1 MLPLLMASL
10 SIVKPYDSLYN
21 IDLSGDKQ
29 LVYVGRR
36 PRPLRIRV
44 IEERRD
50 STGRPIRI
58 FKSNY
63 PVRVYFITP
72 SKTLMTTLK
81 TDSLGYAVYQPPAL
95 NYEGPYRV
103 IFSADGTISDFT
115 GSVRNRWFLLFAIL
129 QMLGGFVLFLYG
141 MEKLNQGINRFA
153 GATIKKMLANLSNN
167 PLGAFLVG
175 IIATAAIQSS
185 TAVTVM
191 LVSFVDS
198 GIVNL
203 PAALAIALG
212 SGVGSTITAQ
222 IIAFGLFDLAFVLI
236 IIGYLMKRSS
246 GIYRAYGNAIFGIG
260 LLFFS
265 IKVMAEAGRSLSE
278 LPQFIQL
285 MERMS
290 ADPAFGI
297 SMSTIFTAMV
307 HSSAAVVGLAISLAY
322 EHLIDLKGGLYIVFG
337 ANIGTSITALLA
349 STRSGTSGKR
359 IALANFT
366 YKVITFI
373 ILFAVFP
380 VFVEIVKHLGGS
392 LPRQIANAHTLY
404 NLFGAIL
411 FLPFVNPIS
420 RFFEK
425 IIGRKPQEKPFIFED
440 TDNISISMAIVQ
452 SQIIQMANVAERML
466 SRIPELFAR
475 RDTSLIFELEKED
488 NIIDEMRKDLIMYLV
503 KLHRNESIEEE
514 SERINA
520 FSKIIDQF
528 ESIGDIISKNLARA
542 AAKLHYEGLAFSE
555 EGLEDI
561 NELHRE
567 VMYTFQLVKSGL
579 ITGDEKSISECLE
592 RREQV
597 VNLMDELIQKH
608 FQRLERQ
615 VEESILTSAIHVEV
629 LQNLERIHFHL
640 TEICRYLKQG

>member
-1 MLPLLMASL
+1 MLHLLIASI
-10 SIVKPYDSLYN
+10 SIVKPYDSLYS
-21 IDLSGDKQ
+21 IDLSGDNQ
-29 LVYVGRR
+29 IVYVGNA
-36 PRPLRIRV
+36 PRPLRVRV
-44 IEERRD
+44 FEDIID
-50 STGRPIRI
+50 STGHSIKRPVSGYPLRI
-58 FKSNY
+58 
-63 PVRVYFITP
+63 YFITRD
-72 SKTLMTTLK
+72 TVITGITR
-81 TDSLGYAVYQPPAL
+81 TDSMGYAIYQPPAIES
-95 NYEGPYRV
+95 EGTYRV
-103 IFSADGTISDFT
+103 IFSADGTLSDFR
-115 GSVRNRWFLLFAIL
+115 GLVLNRLFILFALL
-129 QMLGGFVLFLYG
+129 QMIGGFVLFLYG

-175 IIATAAIQSS
+175 IVATAAIQSS

-222 IIAFGLFDLAFVLI
+222 IISFGLFDLAFVLI

-278 LPQFIQL
+278 LPQFISL
-285 MERMS
+285 MERVS
-290 ADPAFGI
+290 SDPVFGI
-297 SMSTIFTAMV
+297 SLATIFTAMV

-380 VFVEIVKHLGGS
+380 VFLEIVKHLGGS

-404 NLFGAIL
+404 NLFGAVL
-411 FLPFVNPIS
+411 FLPFVGPIS
-420 RFFEK
+420 RLFEK
-425 IIGRKPQEKPFIFED
+425 LIGRNPEEKPYIFED
-440 TDNISISMAIVQ
+440 TDNISISIAIVQ
-452 SQIIQMANVAERML
+452 NQIIQMANVAERML
-466 SRIPELFAR
+466 SKVPELFAR

-488 NIIDEMRKDLIMYLV
+488 NKIDQMRKDLIMYLV
-503 KLHRNESIEEE
+503 RLHRNESIEEE
-514 SERINA
+514 SEKISA

-542 AAKLHYEGLAFSE
+542 AAKLHYEGLAFSS
-555 EGLEDI
+555 EGLQDI

-608 FQRLERQ
+608 FQRLERE

>member
-1 MLPLLMASL
+1 MLGILLAHI
-10 SIVKPYDSLYN
+10 SIVKPYDSLYS
-21 IDLSGDKQ
+21 IDLSGDNQ
-29 LVYVGRR
+29 IVYVGNS
-36 PRPLRIRV
+36 PRPLRVRV
-44 IEERRD
+44 FETITD
-50 STGRPIRI
+50 SAGNEIKKP
-58 FKSNY
+58 KASL
-63 PVRVYFITP
+63 PLRVYFITRD
-72 SKTLMTTLK
+72 TTITQVVI
-81 TDSLGYAVYQPPAL
+81 TDSLGYAIYQPPEL
-95 NYEGPYRV
+95 KSEGNYRV
-103 IFSADGTISDFT
+103 IFSADGTLSDFK
-115 GSVRNRWFLLFAIL
+115 GMVLNRLFILFAIL

-222 IIAFGLFDLAFVLI
+222 IISFGLFDLAFVLI
-236 IIGYLMKRSS
+236 IVGYLLKRSS

-278 LPQFIQL
+278 LPQFMQL
-285 MERMS
+285 MERVS
-290 ADPAFGI
+290 SDPIFGI
-297 SMSTIFTAMV
+297 SLSTIFTAMV

-349 STRSGTSGKR
+349 SARSGASGKR

-366 YKVITFI
+366 YKFITFL
-373 ILFAVFP
+373 ILFALFP
-380 VFVEIVKHLGGS
+380 LYYMAVQKLGGS

-411 FLPFVNPIS
+411 FLPFVGPIS
-420 RFFEK
+420 RIFEK
-425 IIGRKPQEKPFIFED
+425 LIGRNPEEKPYIYED

-452 SQIIQMANVAERML
+452 NQIIQMANVAERML
-466 SRIPELFAR
+466 SKVPELFAR

-488 NIIDEMRKDLIMYLV
+488 NLIDQMRKDLIMYLV
-503 KLHRNESIEEE
+503 RLHRNESIEEE
-514 SERINA
+514 SEKINA

-542 AAKLHYEGLAFSE
+542 AAKLHYEGLAFSS
-555 EGLEDI
+555 EGLQDI

-567 VMYTFQLVKSGL
+567 VMYTFQLMKSGL
-579 ITGDEKSISECLE
+579 IAGDKENIEECLE
-592 RREQV
+592 RREKV

-608 FQRLERQ
+608 FQRLERE

>member
-1 MLPLLMASL
+1 MLHLLIASI
-10 SIVKPYDSLYN
+10 SIVKPYDSLYS
-21 IDLSGDKQ
+21 IDLSGDNQ
-29 LVYVGRR
+29 IVYVGNA
-36 PRPLRIRV
+36 PRPLRVRV
-44 IEERRD
+44 FLTATD
-50 STGRPIRI
+50 SAGNTVRKPG
-58 FKSNY
+58 SNL
-63 PVRVYFITP
+63 PLRVYFITRD
-72 SKTLMTTLK
+72 TVITDVVR
-81 TDSLGYAVYQPPAL
+81 TDSMGYAIYQPPSL
-95 NYEGPYRV
+95 HSEGDYRV
-103 IFSADGTISDFT
+103 IFSYDGTLSDFR
-115 GSVRNRWFLLFAIL
+115 GLVLSRLFILFALL

-175 IIATAAIQSS
+175 IVATAAIQSS

-222 IIAFGLFDLAFVLI
+222 IISFGLFDLAFVLI
-236 IIGYLMKRSS
+236 IVGYLLKRSS

-278 LPQFIQL
+278 LPQFVSL
-285 MERMS
+285 MERVS
-290 ADPAFGI
+290 SDPVFGI
-297 SMSTIFTAMV
+297 SLSTIFTAMV

-349 STRSGTSGKR
+349 SARSGASGKR

-366 YKVITFI
+366 YKFITFL
-373 ILFAVFP
+373 ILFAAFP
-380 VFVEIVKHLGGS
+380 LFQMVVEKLGGS

-404 NLFGAIL
+404 NLFGAL
-411 FLPFVNPIS
+411 VFLPFVGPIS
-420 RFFEK
+420 RLFERL
-425 IIGRKPQEKPFIFED
+425 IGRKPEEKPYIYED

-452 SQIIQMANVAERML
+452 NQIIQMANVAERML
-466 SRIPELFAR
+466 SKVPELFAR
-475 RDTSLIFELEKED
+475 RDTSLIFELERED
-488 NIIDEMRKDLIMYLV
+488 NLIDQMRKDLIMYLV
-503 KLHRNESIEEE
+503 RLHRNESIEEE
-514 SERINA
+514 SEKINA

-542 AAKLHYEGLAFSE
+542 AAKLHYEGLAFSS
-555 EGLEDI
+555 EGLRDI
-561 NELHRE
+561 GHLHRE
-567 VMYTFQLVKSGL
+567 VMYTFQLMKSGL
-579 ITGDEKSISECLE
+579 IAGDRKHIQECLE

-640 TEICRYLKQG
+640 TEICRYLQQG

>member
-1 MLPLLMASL
+1 MLTLLLSSI

-21 IDLSGDKQ
+21 IDLSGNNQ
-29 LVYVGRR
+29 LVYVGNS

-44 IEERRD
+44 FETLED
-50 STGRPIRI
+50 SLGRKIKRPLAG
-58 FKSNY
+58 FSL
-63 PVRVYFITP
+63 RVYFITRD
-72 SKTLMTTLK
+72 TVITQVVE
-81 TDSLGYAVYQPPAL
+81 TDSLGYAIYRPPVLEA
-95 NYEGPYRV
+95 EGDYRV
-103 IFSADGTISDFT
+103 IFSADGTLSDFR
-115 GSVRNRWFLLFAIL
+115 GIVLDRLFILFALL

-222 IIAFGLFDLAFVLI
+222 IISFGLFDLAFVLI
-236 IIGYLMKRSS
+236 ILGYLLKRSS

-278 LPQFIQL
+278 LPQFIAL
-285 MERMS
+285 MEKVS
-290 ADPAFGI
+290 SEPLFGI
-297 SMSTIFTAMV
+297 TLSTIFTAMV

-337 ANIGTSITALLA
+337 ANIGTSITALMA
-349 STRSGTSGKR
+349 SARSGTSGKR
-359 IALANFT
+359 IALANFA
-366 YKVITFI
+366 YKFITFL
-373 ILFAVFP
+373 ILFTLFP
-380 VFVEIVKHLGGS
+380 IFYMIVQKLGGT

-404 NLFGAIL
+404 NLFGAAL
-411 FLPFVNPIS
+411 FLPFVGPIS
-420 RFFEK
+420 RLFEK
-425 IIGRKPQEKPFIFED
+425 LIGKKPQEKPYIYED

-452 SQIIQMANVAERML
+452 NQIIQMANVAERML
-466 SRIPELFAR
+466 SRVPELFAR

-488 NIIDEMRKDLIMYLV
+488 NQIDQMRKDLIMYLV
-503 KLHRNESIEEE
+503 RLHRNESIEEE
-514 SERINA
+514 SEKISA

-542 AAKLHYEGLAFSE
+542 AAKLHYEGLAFSS

-567 VMYTFQLVKSGL
+567 VMYTFQLMKSGL
-579 ITGDEKSISECLE
+579 ISGDDKHIEECME
-592 RREQV
+592 RREKV

-608 FQRLERQ
+608 FQRLERK

-640 TEICRYLKQG
+640 TEICRYLRQE

>member
-1 MLPLLMASL
+1 MLILLLSSI

-21 IDLSGDKQ
+21 IDLSGNNQ
-29 LVYVGRR
+29 LVYVGNS
-36 PRPLRIRV
+36 PRPLRVRV
-44 IEERRD
+44 FETLED
-50 STGRPIRI
+50 SLGRKIKRPLAG
-58 FKSNY
+58 FSL
-63 PVRVYFITP
+63 RVYFITRD
-72 SKTLMTTLK
+72 TVITQVVE
-81 TDSLGYAVYQPPAL
+81 TDSMGYAIYRPPVLEA
-95 NYEGPYRV
+95 EGEYRV
-103 IFSADGTISDFT
+103 IFSADGTLSDFR
-115 GSVRNRWFLLFAIL
+115 GMVLSRLFILFALL

-222 IIAFGLFDLAFVLI
+222 IISFGLFDMAFVLI
-236 IIGYLMKRSS
+236 ILGYLLKRSS

-278 LPQFIQL
+278 LPQFIAL
-285 MERMS
+285 MEKVS
-290 ADPAFGI
+290 SEPLFGI
-297 SMSTIFTAMV
+297 TLSTIFTAMV

-349 STRSGTSGKR
+349 SARSGTSGKR
-359 IALANFT
+359 IALANFA
-366 YKVITFI
+366 YKFITFL
-373 ILFAVFP
+373 ILFTLFPIFYMAV
-380 VFVEIVKHLGGS
+380 EKLGGA

-404 NLFGAIL
+404 NLFGAVL
-411 FLPFVNPIS
+411 FLPFVGPIS
-420 RFFEK
+420 RLFEK
-425 IIGRKPQEKPFIFED
+425 LIGKKPQEKPYIYED

-452 SQIIQMANVAERML
+452 NQIIQMANVAEKML
-466 SRIPELFAR
+466 SRVPELFAR

-488 NIIDEMRKDLIMYLV
+488 NQIDQMRKDLIMYLV
-503 KLHRNESIEEE
+503 RLHRNESIEEE
-514 SERINA
+514 SEKISA

-542 AAKLHYEGLAFSE
+542 AAKLHYEGLAFSS

-567 VMYTFQLVKSGL
+567 VMYTFQLMKSGL
-579 ITGDEKSISECLE
+579 ISGDDKHIEECME
-592 RREQV
+592 RRERV

-608 FQRLERQ
+608 FQRLERE

-640 TEICRYLKQG
+640 TEICRYLRQE